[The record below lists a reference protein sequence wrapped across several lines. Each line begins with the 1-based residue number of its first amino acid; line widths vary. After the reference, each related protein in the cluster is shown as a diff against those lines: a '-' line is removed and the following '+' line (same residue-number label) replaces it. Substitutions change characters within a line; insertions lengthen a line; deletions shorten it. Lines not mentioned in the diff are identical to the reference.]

1 MGTLHVYAG
10 DDLYSQIQT
19 LGPADVV
26 VVHAG
31 TYTTPGFYEV
41 TWAGTADAPIR
52 IEVAQGDH
60 VVLQGQPDQNVI
72 NITGA
77 YFTLD
82 GFEITGGS
90 HGLRLRTVSNATI
103 SNNQIHGLGDV
114 GISCNFEENCDQITI
129 RHNEIFDTGHAGTG
143 EGMYLG
149 CNDGSCRLTNSV
161 IANNYVHD
169 IGGSQGDGIE
179 IKTSSYGNIVI
190 DNVIVRSNY
199 PGITMYGFNGSH
211 PLNVI
216 TRNLVWHAKADNG
229 IQVAGQITVTNN
241 VVIDSAANGIQS
253 KATAGVT
260 TTDVA
265 IAYNTVIGAG
275 ATCLKMND
283 WAGGTN
289 ELLENNAVY
298 CDGGSA
304 IDINGGSAPG
314 AKLAG
319 NIGLGTS
326 NGATLGAGG
335 SVAADFVGAMAGNAY
350 PAPGSPLI
358 DTAST
363 SYPVTEDFNATPRS
377 GALDVGAY
385 EVTGATNPGW
395 IPVEGFK
402 DPLPVDSGDVTV
414 NVGGSE
420 WGNDVNHPPS
430 SGGCCDANGDQPRGS
445 AILIAL
451 VALVLR
457 RRS

>member
-1 MGTLHVYAG
+1 MGVYDVHPG
-10 DDLYSQIQT
+10 DDLYTRLQMLQAGDT
-19 LGPADVV
+19 V

-41 TWAGTADAPIR
+41 TWPGTADAPIV
-52 IEVAQGDH
+52 IEAAPGEH
-60 VVLQGQPDQNVI
+60 AVLQGEADQNVI
-72 NITGA
+72 NITGS

-114 GISCNFEENCDQITI
+114 GISCNFEENCDAITI

-149 CNDGSCRLTNSV
+149 CNDGSCRLTNSIV
-161 IANNYVHD
+161 ANNYVHD

-179 IKTSSYGNIVI
+179 IKTSSYGNLVI

-199 PGITMYGFNGSH
+199 PGITMYGFTGSH
-211 PLNVI
+211 PVNVI

-260 TTDVA
+260 TSDVT
-265 IAYNTVIGAG
+265 IAFNTVVGAG
-275 ATCLKMND
+275 ATCLKIND
-283 WAGGTN
+283 WAGGAN
-289 ELLENNAVY
+289 EILENNAAY
-298 CDGGSA
+298 CAGGSA
-304 IDINGGSAPG
+304 IDVNGGAGPG

-335 SVAADFVGAMAGNAY
+335 SIAGDFVGAMAGNAY

-358 DTAST
+358 DVADAS
-363 SYPVTEDFNATPRS
+363 YGVTEDFNATPRT
-377 GALDVGAY
+377 GTLDVGAY
-385 EVTGATNPGW
+385 EVTTATNPGW
-395 IPVEGFK
+395 IPIEGFK
-402 DPLPVDSGDVTV
+402 DPLPIGGDVTV
-414 NVGGSE
+414 NVGGTE
-420 WGNDVNHPPS
+420 LGNDVHHPPS
-430 SGGCCDANGDQPRGS
+430 NGGCCDTNGGQPRGS
-445 AILIAL
+445 AILVAL